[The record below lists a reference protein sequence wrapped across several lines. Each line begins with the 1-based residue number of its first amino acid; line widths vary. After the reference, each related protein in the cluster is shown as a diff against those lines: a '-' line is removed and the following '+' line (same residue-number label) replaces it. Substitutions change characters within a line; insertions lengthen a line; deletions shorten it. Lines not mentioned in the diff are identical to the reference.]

1 MRGAATALGVFLVL
15 VATSVAL
22 AAEKPPEMGRY
33 IVVLE
38 SSIDEPGAVGQAQ
51 VGPRGGKLGF
61 VYHYAPIGYSAAL
74 PTDAVEGLRKDP
86 RVRAVRPD
94 GVDAALTQTTSTGI
108 KRIGAFANKAL
119 LINESNDYTINADVA
134 VIDAGV
140 SAKET
145 DINILKRVY
154 CTGNLMS
161 ATCTEGV
168 GNDEASGHGTL
179 VTSTLGAIDNK
190 EGVVGVA
197 PGVRIW
203 SAKVLDP
210 KALESEVVAALN
222 WVIENAKSIEV
233 VNMSLGCETL
243 PCTRTS
249 ASEAMTKAI
258 EAGVVVVIAAGNETS
273 DASKS
278 DYAKNPTAITVSGA
292 ADYDGAAG
300 GTATSWWLAS
310 CNPVKQGG
318 DTGKKG
324 EDDQSYTESNFGT
337 VIDIAAPAVC
347 IRGEMPEDRG
357 GGLGWGTGTSF
368 AAPQVSGAAA
378 ILAAQSNPENKA
390 NVEAIRNSIVV
401 AGTLSFKDNSGDSV
415 QEKMLELSDE
425 KTFK

>member
-1 MRGAATALGVFLVL
+1 
-15 VATSVAL
+15 
-22 AAEKPPEMGRY
+22 
-33 IVVLE
+33 
-38 SSIDEPGAVGQAQ
+38 
-51 VGPRGGKLGF
+51 
-61 VYHYAPIGYSAAL
+61 
-74 PTDAVEGLRKDP
+74 
-86 RVRAVRPD
+86 
-94 GVDAALTQTTSTGI
+94 VDVALTQTTSTGI

-119 LINESNDYTINADVA
+119 LINEANDYTINADVA

-154 CTGNLMS
+154 CTGNLIS

-179 VTSTLGAIDNK
+179 VTSTLGAVDNK

-258 EAGVVVVIAAGNETS
+258 EAGVVVVVAAGNETS

-300 GTATSWWLAS
+300 GTATSWWYPS
-310 CNPVKQGG
+310 CGLIKQPT
-318 DTGKKG
+318 DTKKG
-324 EDDQSYTESNFGT
+324 EDDQSYTDSNFGT
-337 VIDIAAPAVC
+337 VIDLAAPAVC
-347 IRGEMPEDRG
+347 IRGAMPEDRG